1 MVPSSHA
8 PSSSPSQAPSNAPT
22 IRSSGNSA
30 ILGVTLDLHDTLE
43 PELRDIF
50 EEQSIQFIEQQLATD
65 MPTMENVTIVI
76 VSLKIIEQTLIPARR
91 VLSSGRELHA
101 AGLRLRF
108 NVTGEVRPGDPP
120 EGFIFANE
128 VGRPFR
134 ENYPMFI
141 YRLHSVHEVFADLVN
156 SDLIDGVNAVEGTIT
171 STKAGGLGAGITAGI
186 IIASIGSVVL
196 AAFAGV
202 YAIKSRRYEDGDSVV
217 HKPMI
222 DVYQID
228 QADSHST
235 MMTPYNEAG
244 PLSPGLME
252 SGKSFKKS
260 NPKSLL
266 DDMTRNSDD
275 QDPRDNNSDLGLKFS
290 GAVLG
295 AHANN
300 KDTLGQSYNSRASD
314 PPGGVTGAP
323 LTKSNLQGLE
333 SLCYSDDESY
343 SGNTPTSVSL
353 TPNSVT
359 SSPNGSSVFSGI
371 GNLGARPME
380 VSEQRQFTQEID
392 ESVASSTFELATP
405 SVKRTGLYDVFAPS
419 GPLGI
424 VVDTTRDG
432 PVVHSMKPTSPLLSL
447 VTPGDL
453 IVGLDDMD
461 TRSMTAA
468 TLTRLMAKRSHQAE
482 RKITLLAI
490 EGAAT
495 NAN

>member
-1 MVPSSHA
+1 MPSSA
-8 PSSSPSQAPSNAPT
+8 PSIQ
-22 IRSSGNSA
+22 SSGYSA
-30 ILGVTLDLHDTLE
+30 ILGVTLELHDTLG
-43 PELRDIF
+43 PKLRDIF

-65 MPTMENVTIVI
+65 MPTMENVTIDI
-76 VSLKIIEQTLIPARR
+76 LSLKIIEQTVIPARR
-91 VLSSGRELHA
+91 VLSNGRELHA

-141 YRLHSVHEVFADLVN
+141 YRLHSVHEVFANLVN
-156 SDLIDGVNAVEGTIT
+156 SGLIDGVDAVEGTST
-171 STKAGGLGAGITAGI
+171 STNAGGLGAGVTAGI

-202 YAIKSRRYEDGDSVV
+202 YAIKSRRNEDGDSVI

-235 MMTPYNEAG
+235 MMTPYNEAE
-244 PLSPGLME
+244 PLSPGSME
-252 SGKSFKKS
+252 SGKSFKKA
-260 NPKSLL
+260 NHKSLL
-266 DDMTRNSDD
+266 DDMISRNSDE
-275 QDPRDNNSDLGLKFS
+275 QDPRDYNSDLGLKFS

-300 KDTLGQSYNSRASD
+300 KDTIDQSNKSRASD

-323 LTKSNLQGLE
+323 LTKANLHGLG

-343 SGNTPTSVSL
+343 CGSTPTSVNL

-359 SSPNGSSVFSGI
+359 SSPQGSSIFSGI

-380 VSEQRQFTQEID
+380 TSEQMHFIKENGD
-392 ESVASSTFELATP
+392 ESVASSMLDHATP
-405 SVKRTGLYDVFAPS
+405 TVKRTGLYDVFAPS

-495 NAN
+495 TAN

>member
-1 MVPSSHA
+1 M
-8 PSSSPSQAPSNAPT
+8 
-22 IRSSGNSA
+22 
-30 ILGVTLDLHDTLE
+30 GVTIDLHDTLG
-43 PELRDIF
+43 PKLRAIF
-50 EEQSIQFIEQQLATD
+50 EEQSIQFIESQLATD
-65 MPTMENVTIVI
+65 MPTMENVTIDI
-76 VSLKIIEQTLIPARR
+76 TALKIVEQTVIPSRR
-91 VLSSGRELHA
+91 VLSDGRQLHA

-108 NVTGEVRPGDPP
+108 NVTGEVSPGDPP

-141 YRLHSVHEVFADLVN
+141 YRLHSVHEVFQNLIN
-156 SDLIDGVNAVEGTIT
+156 SGLIDGADAVEGSST
-171 STKAGGLGAGITAGI
+171 STKAGGLGAGVTAGI
-186 IIASIGSVVL
+186 IIASIGSVIL

-202 YAIKSRRYEDGDSVV
+202 YAIKSRRDEDGDSVI

-222 DVYQID
+222 DVYQLD

-235 MMTPYNEAG
+235 MMTPYNEAE
-244 PLSPGLME
+244 PLSPGSME
-252 SGKSFKKS
+252 SGKSFKNS

-266 DDMTRNSDD
+266 DDMISRNASDD
-275 QDPRDNNSDLGLKFS
+275 QDARDYNSDLGLKFS

-295 AHANN
+295 AHAKDKD
-300 KDTLGQSYNSRASD
+300 KDTLGQSNKSRASRASD
-314 PPGGVTGAP
+314 PPGSGGVNAAP
-323 LTKSNLQGLE
+323 LNKANLHGLG

-343 SGNTPTSVSL
+343 CGSTPTSVNL

-359 SSPNGSSVFSGI
+359 SSPRTSSIFSGI

-380 VSEQRQFTQEID
+380 MSEQMQFMQENGD
-392 ESVASSTFELATP
+392 ASVASSTLEPATP

-490 EGAAT
+490 EGAT
-495 NAN
+495 SAN